1 MKSFQEE
8 TKKKEKE
15 KKLLSEAIFKAW
27 MEKRVKSMREQEKST
42 VKKRHFLLRFR
53 QRRSSESQAQAGAKA
68 HFADLRDPSPR
79 PRSRELALR
88 FWKRPEPRQH
98 QAADRHPQSPSLQ
111 ARKSAM
117 EQLRSAN

>member
-42 VKKRHFLLRFR
+42 LKKSHFLTRFR
-53 QRRSSESQAQAGAKA
+53 LRRSSESHAQAGAKA
-68 HFADLRDPSPR
+68 HFADLKDPNPR
-79 PRSRELALR
+79 PRSREVALR
-88 FWKRPEPRQH
+88 YWKRPEPRHHHAERQ
-98 QAADRHPQSPSLQ
+98 PQSPALLL
-111 ARKSAM
+111 RKSAM